1 VTVFMSSSGD
11 SRGAIRE
18 RQLCVSDRAPL
29 REREGRRRMRGS
41 GSGSFALFSWCPVVH
56 FFSPP
61 LLSRDLSLPVW
72 LFHSISRFGEENS
85 RARRTTARP
94 TCRLNG
100 GGADLDST
108 AGGEGSGSGGVAV
121 VVERDG
127 GAGGARWRWGRHPMI
142 EVRVLKGGI
151 SHRRP

>member
-1 VTVFMSSSGD
+1 L
-11 SRGAIRE
+11 A
-18 RQLCVSDRAPL
+18 
-29 REREGRRRMRGS
+29 
-41 GSGSFALFSWCPVVH
+41 
-56 FFSPP
+56 
-61 LLSRDLSLPVW
+61 VW

-85 RARRTTARP
+85 RAHRTTARP
-94 TCRLNG
+94 ACCLNG

-108 AGGEGSGSGGVAV
+108 AGGEGSGGGGVAV